1 MGVVGVRTLR
11 KYGVKRGIWW
21 WWWWL
26 SGWLSGWWLSV
37 VGKRLKVLEED
48 GKTDTPHRIAG
59 SVSVRGVVACRLGES
74 RHYGY
79 LVKILNFA
87 IMKIKFNE
95 ISPSMQG
102 LKVEG
107 GRLVNRMGDGQANV
121 GVMGITAAA
130 EMRKAVKQSKKEAMM
145 TRAYVAAERLTERLE
160 GPEGM

>member
-1 MGVVGVRTLR
+1 M
-11 KYGVKRGIWW
+11 
-21 WWWWL
+21 
-26 SGWLSGWWLSV
+26 
-37 VGKRLKVLEED
+37 LE
-48 GKTDTPHRIAG
+48 PP
-59 SVSVRGVVACRLGES
+59 
-74 RHYGY
+74 HYGY

-121 GVMGITAAA
+121 GGMGITAAA

-145 TRAYVAAERLTERLE
+145 TRA
-160 GPEGM
+160 